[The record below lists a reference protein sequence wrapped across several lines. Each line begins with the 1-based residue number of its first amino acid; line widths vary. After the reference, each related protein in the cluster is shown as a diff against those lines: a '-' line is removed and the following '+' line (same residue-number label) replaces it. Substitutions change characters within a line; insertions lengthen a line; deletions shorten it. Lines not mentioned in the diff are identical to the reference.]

1 MAKKATYG
9 NESIKSLRGADRVRK
24 RPAVIFGSDG
34 LEGCEHSIFEIM
46 SNSIDEA
53 REGRGNRIVV
63 TRYLDGSYEV
73 QDFGSGIP
81 VDYNKNEQRE
91 NWELLFCEMYAGSK
105 YDNAGG
111 TGSYEFSLGLNG
123 LGLCATQYASEYMD
137 AEIHRDGYCYTLHFE
152 KGENIG
158 GLHKEPYQKR
168 DTGSRIRWKPDI
180 QVFTDINIPRDWFV
194 STMKR
199 QAIVNDGVHFV
210 LKEETAGGK
219 FDTTEFCYQNGIQD
233 YVAELA
239 GDTAFTTPQY
249 WECERVGRDRADLN
263 DYKLKIKA
271 AVCFSL
277 KTQLKEYYH
286 NSSFLEHGGSPE
298 KAFRS
303 AFVSQINAYLKA
315 NNKYAKSDGQINIQD
330 VEDCVICV
338 VSSFSTNTSYEN
350 QTKKAI
356 TNKFIQEAMTDFF
369 RRSLEV
375 YFIEN
380 KMEAEKIANQVLVNM
395 RARVKAENTR
405 KTLKTTLQSKMDM
418 TNRIQKFV
426 DCRSKDVSEREVFIV
441 EGDSALGACKQARD
455 ARFQA
460 VIPVRGKI
468 LNCLKSEYDKIFK
481 NDIITDLIKV
491 LGCGVEV
498 RSKAAKDLSAF
509 DMDNLRWNKVLI
521 CTDAD
526 VDGFQIRTLILT
538 MIYRLMPKLIQAGK
552 VYIAESPLYEVTCK
566 GQTYFAYNEVE
577 MDQIKAEIGDAPYTV
592 QRSKGLGENEAEMM
606 ALTTMNPATRRII
619 QVTPSDAEETSKF
632 FDLLLGDNL
641 EGRKEYIADYGY
653 LYLDAAD
660 VS

>member
-111 TGSYEFSLGLNG
+111 AGSYEFSLGLNG

-219 FDTTEFCYQNGIQD
+219 FNTTEFCYQNGIQD

-315 NNKYAKSDGQINIQD
+315 NNKYAKSDNQINIQD
-330 VEDCVICV
+330 VEDCVIFV

-369 RRSLEV
+369 RKSLEV

-552 VYIAESPLYEVTCK
+552 VYIAESPLYEVTSK